1 MQHQDRQKQIQFWVG
16 VGISL
21 LCLGVIFVFI
31 RPGEILAALK
41 TARYDYLAL
50 SGLGIL
56 GFMILRAVRWRFM
69 LNNQVTWA
77 KVFHIQN
84 IGYMLTYILPF
95 RIGDVARAVLIGNVP
110 PVTLP
115 QGLSTMVVERV
126 LDLLF
131 IVTLL
136 PITLAEIGTVPA
148 EVQSAG
154 RIAAILAL
162 IAILILIIAANQR
175 PLVNRIVLATLPHI
189 PRLHPQSWAKRIDDI
204 LLGLD
209 SLTRL
214 KDGLILLGLSILVWL
229 PILFAYDAAL
239 QAVHIQPTW
248 AMSGFVVCMAALSI
262 AAPSSP
268 GQVGV
273 FEAGVTFALVT
284 VLGQPEAESVSF
296 AFLYHLLNFIAVM
309 ILGAIGVYGL
319 GSTFSTII
327 QSAQNLMR
335 KSPSKSVKQE

>member
-1 MQHQDRQKQIQFWVG
+1 MQQHNRSKQIQFWLG
-16 VGISL
+16 IIISL
-21 LCLGVIFVFI
+21 VCLAGIFLFI
-31 RPGEILAALK
+31 RPGQILVALQ

-56 GFMILRAVRWRFM
+56 GFMFLRAVRWRFM
-69 LNNQVTWA
+69 LNNQVSWA

-95 RIGDVARAVLIGNVP
+95 RIGDVVRAVLIGNVP
-110 PVTLP
+110 PITLP

-136 PITLAEIGTVPA
+136 PITLSQIGTVPA
-148 EVQSAG
+148 QVQSAG
-154 RIAAILAL
+154 RISAILAL

-175 PLVNRIVLATLPHI
+175 QLVNRIVLTILQRL
-189 PRLHPQSWAKRIDDI
+189 PRLDSQSWAKRVDDI

-209 SLTRL
+209 NLTRF

-229 PILFAYDAAL
+229 PILFAYATAL

-248 AMSGFVVCMAALSI
+248 AISGFVVCMAALST

-268 GQVGV
+268 GQVGA

-284 VLGQPEAESVSF
+284 VLNQPEAESVSF
-296 AFLYHLLNFIAVM
+296 AFLYHLLNFIMVL
-309 ILGAIGVYGL
+309 ILGVIGIYGS
-319 GSTFSTII
+319 GSTFGNIV

-335 KSPSKSVKQE
+335 KSPGKSVKES